1 LKLRRTVR
9 TETAKLFDH
18 VLRKVRGNEDAGS
31 MIREA
36 TTSDISK
43 IRSLM
48 QTVPGFWQQRWS
60 DTTIAAAIES
70 AHGLAFVWEG
80 HSLILGFVCAHDL
93 GFRAYLSELV
103 VDKSV
108 RNQGIASRL
117 VRAVEEVLTGRGQ
130 QVLIADVWHEAEPF
144 YWSLG
149 WERPDVTLLRQRLKT
164 HD

>member
-1 LKLRRTVR
+1 MR

-18 VLRKVRGNEDAGS
+18 VLPKVRGNEYAGS

-48 QTVPGFWQQRWS
+48 QTVPGFWQQWWC
-60 DTTIAAAIES
+60 DATIAAAIES
-70 AHGLAFVWEG
+70 AHGLAFVWEER
-80 HSLILGFVCAHDL
+80 SLILGFVCVHDL

-103 VDKSV
+103 VDDSV
-108 RNQGIASRL
+108 RNQGIATRL

-144 YWSLG
+144 YKSLG
-149 WERPDVTLLRQRLKT
+149 WERPDAMLLRQRLKT
-164 HD
+164 DD